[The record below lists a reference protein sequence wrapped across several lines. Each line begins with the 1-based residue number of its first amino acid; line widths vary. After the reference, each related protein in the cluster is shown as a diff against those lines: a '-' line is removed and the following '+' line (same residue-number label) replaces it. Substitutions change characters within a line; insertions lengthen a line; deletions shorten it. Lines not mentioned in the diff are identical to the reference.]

1 MIIQDLY
8 ALRKGLFFLA
18 NTHVMLN
25 LGSDGFKRVS
35 EQLCCEGGQHQV
47 RNDNYF
53 EEWHMKLD
61 PIFTVKNKKLY
72 KIADNSEVDTS
83 TLKRID
89 IPWSTVELEP
99 EAYNE
104 EYLAALREQLKAM
117 ETSESFAV
125 LVPVVDKPL
134 ETPEDEELFINAYNH
149 TARRVKDC
157 TSVAGLELV
166 PQLKD
171 KQAFMD
177 TLSIKHAQYIY
188 FTKAENPLSD
198 DIVVY

>member
-1 MIIQDLY
+1 
-8 ALRKGLFFLA
+8 
-18 NTHVMLN
+18 
-25 LGSDGFKRVS
+25 
-35 EQLCCEGGQHQV
+35 
-47 RNDNYF
+47 
-53 EEWHMKLD
+53 MKLD

-89 IPWSTVELEP
+89 IPWSTVELED

-104 EYLAALREQLKAM
+104 EYLASLREQLKAM

>member
-1 MIIQDLY
+1 
-8 ALRKGLFFLA
+8 
-18 NTHVMLN
+18 
-25 LGSDGFKRVS
+25 
-35 EQLCCEGGQHQV
+35 
-47 RNDNYF
+47 
-53 EEWHMKLD
+53 MKLD

-89 IPWSTVELEP
+89 IPWSTVELED

-104 EYLAALREQLKAM
+104 EYLASLREQLKSM

-177 TLSIKHAQYIY
+177 TLAIKHAQYIY

>member
-1 MIIQDLY
+1 
-8 ALRKGLFFLA
+8 
-18 NTHVMLN
+18 
-25 LGSDGFKRVS
+25 
-35 EQLCCEGGQHQV
+35 
-47 RNDNYF
+47 
-53 EEWHMKLD
+53 MKLD

-89 IPWSTVELEP
+89 IPWSTVELED

-117 ETSESFAV
+117 EASETFAV
-125 LVPVVDKPL
+125 LVPIVDKPL

-177 TLSIKHAQYIY
+177 TLAIKHAQYVY

>member
-1 MIIQDLY
+1 
-8 ALRKGLFFLA
+8 
-18 NTHVMLN
+18 
-25 LGSDGFKRVS
+25 
-35 EQLCCEGGQHQV
+35 
-47 RNDNYF
+47 
-53 EEWHMKLD
+53 MKLD

-89 IPWSTVELEP
+89 IPWSTVELED

-104 EYLAALREQLKAM
+104 EYLAGLRDQLKAM
-117 ETSESFAV
+117 EEAGAYAV
-125 LVPVVDKPL
+125 LVPVVDKAL
-134 ETPEDEELFINAYNH
+134 ETPEQEELFINAYNH

-157 TSVAGLELV
+157 TSVAGLEL
-166 PQLKD
+166 PSQLKD

-177 TLSIKHAQYIY
+177 TLAIKHAQYVY
-188 FTKAENPLSD
+188 FIKAENPLSD

>member
-1 MIIQDLY
+1 
-8 ALRKGLFFLA
+8 
-18 NTHVMLN
+18 
-25 LGSDGFKRVS
+25 
-35 EQLCCEGGQHQV
+35 
-47 RNDNYF
+47 
-53 EEWHMKLD
+53 MKLN

-89 IPWSTVELEP
+89 IPWSTVELED

-104 EYLAALREQLKAM
+104 EYLASLREQLKAM

-134 ETPEDEELFINAYNH
+134 ESPEDEELFINAYNH

-177 TLSIKHAQYIY
+177 TLAIKHAQYIY

-198 DIVVY
+198 NIVVY